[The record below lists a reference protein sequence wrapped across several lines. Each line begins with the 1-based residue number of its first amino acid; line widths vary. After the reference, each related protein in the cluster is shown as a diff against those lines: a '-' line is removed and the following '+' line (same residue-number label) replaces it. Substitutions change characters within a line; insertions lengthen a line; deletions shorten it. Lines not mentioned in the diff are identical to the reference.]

1 MRLLFLGTGTSHGV
15 PMIGCECA
23 VCQSPD
29 PHDRRCRTSA
39 LLRLGERQVLID
51 ATAELRVQSL
61 AFGLRRVDAV
71 LLTHAHA
78 DHIAGMDDLRS
89 FNLWQRAP
97 IPIYCSPDTAASVRR
112 AYAYIFNGD
121 SYPGKPDLRLHEV
134 EAPFELFDRAV
145 TPLTVP
151 HGERTRV
158 TAFRLGALGYVT
170 DASAVPAA
178 ARAGLSGLDV
188 LVLNALR
195 YRPHPTH
202 LCLDEALAVIEDLRP
217 RRAFLT
223 HIAHDLRH
231 AEVNA
236 ALPSH
241 VRLAHDGLE
250 IEVED

>member
-1 MRLLFLGTGTSHGV
+1 M
-15 PMIGCECA
+15 
-23 VCQSPD
+23 
-29 PHDRRCRTSA
+29 
-39 LLRLGERQVLID
+39 LID
-51 ATAELRVQSL
+51 ASAELRIQAL

-78 DHIAGMDDLRS
+78 DHVSGLDDLRT
-89 FNLWQRAP
+89 FNLWQRAA
-97 IPIYCSPDTAASVRR
+97 IPIYCSPETAGTVRHNF
-112 AYAYIFNGD
+112 AYIFNGD
-121 SYPGKPDLRLHEV
+121 DYPGKPDLRLHEV
-134 EAPFELFDRAV
+134 DAPFDLFGHAV

-158 TAFRLGALGYVT
+158 TAFRLGGLGYVT

-178 ARAGLSGLDV
+178 ARAGLTGLDV

-202 LCLDEALAVIEDLRP
+202 LSVDEARAVIEDLRP

-231 AEVNA
+231 ADVNA
-236 ALPSH
+236 DLPPH
-241 VRLAHDGLE
+241 IRLAHDGLE
-250 IEVED
+250 IEVEDER